1 MCFFRPTEFQF
12 SKFPVF
18 FYQNFTILSLFE
30 LSSSRNLRKL
40 RNLNFRC
47 FSKNHRKFSL
57 AEIAGTRG
65 SFWKMQKPK
74 NLQNLGFLDFWI
86 RGTCGSSR
94 KLFFTKFSGY
104 LEKSVLAELA
114 ELAELRENLGKSK
127 FGKTQ
132 KIMKIYLKIM
142 KMQIIKLHISSSSS
156 WPPRSP
162 RTGLCAEVWASS

>member
-12 SKFPVF
+12 FLNFQYF
-18 FYQNFTILSLFE
+18 FIKISRFYHFFE
-30 LSSSRNLRKL
+30 FSSSRNLRKL

-57 AEIAGTRG
+57 AELAGARG

-104 LEKSVLAELA
+104 LEKSVLA